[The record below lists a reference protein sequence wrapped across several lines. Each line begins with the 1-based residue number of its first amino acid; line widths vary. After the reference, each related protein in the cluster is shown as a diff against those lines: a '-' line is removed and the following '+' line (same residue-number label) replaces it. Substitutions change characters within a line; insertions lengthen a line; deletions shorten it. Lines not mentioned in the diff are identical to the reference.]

1 MCKKEKISMYS
12 QKVRLIS
19 LNLVLVMLLTI
30 VPVQAADIVIDDD
43 GPMYTVVLNGG
54 EGTYEGDNTLSIS
67 YGSST
72 LYLED
77 YIFTREGYT
86 LLGWSKNEDAS
97 TLDYTRF
104 GELYAKNAGK
114 DSQLYAVWGEGENCA
129 LYRDYIENAIPLGRY
144 YVLNSTT
151 LLPISADSFVGWYD
165 HDNGFYKVG
174 DTAAAGEVYAP
185 IYTDAKYSPILLDGR
200 GGKSN
205 FDTELFYAGRTD
217 NRYVNTTVDIHG
229 KNVPCYSKDGYL
241 LTGWEDSSGNLVA
254 AGDNVVGAYP
264 ADEDGVITL
273 YARWS
278 EADQLGNGVR
288 LVIDGDD
295 MTELLDRD
303 DSFYGN
309 GWRFYPKSN
318 ELRIY
323 GDSYYGDAI
332 ACDGDL
338 NARCS
343 GEVATGQIEANGRLY
358 VYADSND
365 AALHVRTSGV
375 SAIRAAEVRLS
386 ANWNKDG
393 MTACQITAEGEGVI
407 GIDAPIIR
415 INCTNVTITGDPAV
429 RSDAKIICGSGID
442 YKVSEDGRTLTTFA
456 SENKITLD
464 GNGGTFDGQKTVDTN
479 YDVNNKLDLSKYVF
493 TREGYALIGWATDA
507 NGSNF
512 VTEHDGKISGASYP
526 ELYAVWLA
534 VPKDTG
540 YAIFEFWGRNG
551 ERTIPDAFSS
561 YTSSMT
567 YCCMKITDDFI
578 MPETIS
584 DNDRYPVVWR
594 SVSDYSLYASGEH
607 TTLTSGTIF
616 KSAVSIYEKDTHI
629 IMLDGN
635 GGTYMTG
642 LDNVEYCA
650 SRSVETGSYPV
661 GATVNYARSFT
672 RPGYE
677 LVSYN
682 SKPDGS
688 GTEYAL
694 NKCVITDDMAPIQV
708 LYAQWKKNGE
718 SGQYITVDGKQ
729 YDAAQTWS
737 GNGWDYWYSD
747 GGILSLLDYHGGSI
761 ESDVALRVSCSKGQN
776 IVTGCI
782 SAPELN
788 VNLSGYQNNGSV
800 SLTVNA
806 KEGAALISQGDMQ
819 ITATGNAVLS
829 VVGAEGDPAVSAGGD
844 LALNLYDEGRISAQG
859 GNTAAISAA
868 SISNIGGLDYLI
880 TAGAGPEEA
889 VKVDMYTDQQYVSYE
904 VRTKTLTLHG
914 NGGTVDGKTSI
925 SADTKND
932 RIDLGQYANTFSN
945 DGKVLLGWSMVENG
959 TSVDYLNS
967 SSAEFRFDSG
977 VASANLY
984 AVWESDSRKGVVLND
999 YGQLDDTVSPF
1010 DVRSYVYHEHF
1021 VSAVDPGTQYTLP
1034 DSYKAGYRFLGWRS
1048 AQDGKLSPA
1057 GTEITVEQSVTYTAE
1072 YEVLSMTINGK
1083 TYRMDRVHGSR
1094 SLGWEYRPAYEYGY
1108 WSDQVYLNIYENYS
1122 GKPIRIPSNAYIQLG
1137 GNITGTNDQPAISVD
1152 GNAQIYSDATQ
1163 SKKESVMITGGVDA
1177 PAIQVSE
1184 NLTLGLDYL
1193 WDRNGMS
1200 LMIQSDSG
1208 QPALKA
1214 KAVSIGAGS
1223 LLFVGSSERDEVLT
1237 SAYNDQS
1244 FVRISDS
1251 LTLKAGQTVPSMQNA
1266 NGMKFVAWRQKGS
1279 TDWDNAVWYRP
1290 GDVIEGNEKTLVAV
1304 YTSTYNLALIFDGN
1318 GGTTASGSKYYVTAA
1333 SGGDLHLIDSP
1344 FTRDGYSLHS
1354 YNDCVDGS
1362 GTSYTAQ
1369 QLVEKQDW
1377 FDVMAGKVLTFF
1389 AQWTRNGNTPVT
1401 PSEPTTPTQPTQ
1413 TTTPDGSADITV
1425 SGSTV
1430 KVENVDVDKL
1440 VTDSGDK
1447 KTAEIDLSGTKS
1459 GITDVTLPTDA
1470 VKEVA
1475 ASEAESLTVKLP
1487 DVTVSFDDKALAAV
1501 AEQSSGAD
1509 LSLSVNVGAANNSNL
1524 TDAQKNAIT
1533 GARELSVIEVSLS
1546 SNGEKISNFN
1556 GGSVTIDVPF
1566 QWSMKGLLRAYYIDE
1581 NGNKS
1586 AIDVT
1591 YKNGVAT
1598 LVLNHF
1604 STYVVEAVDALSF
1617 TDVSAKAYYFDA
1629 VAWAVKN
1636 KITSGQSDTLFAP
1649 DASCTRAQMVT
1660 FLWRANGSP
1669 APKTTEMPFT
1679 DVSKDAYYYD
1689 AVLWASENGITTG
1702 TGETTFSPNQVISRA
1717 EAVTFLWRAA
1727 GKPIAGGSLFADV
1740 ESTKYYAEA
1749 VRWAVTSGITNGMSD
1764 STFAPNDI
1772 CTRAHIVTFLY
1783 RAYRSK

>member
-1 MCKKEKISMYS
+1 MCKKEEISMHS
-12 QKVRLIS
+12 QKMRLIS
-19 LNLVLVMLLTI
+19 LNLVLVMLLTML
-30 VPVQAADIVIDDD
+30 PVQAADIVVDDD
-43 GPMYTVVLNGG
+43 GPMYTVVLNGNG
-54 EGTYEGDNTLSIS
+54 GTYEGDDTLTIS

-86 LLGWSKNEDAS
+86 LLGWSEKEDAS
-97 TLDYTRF
+97 TIDYTRF
-104 GELYAKNAGK
+104 DKLYAFNAGK
-114 DSQLYAVWGEGENCA
+114 DRQTLYAVWGEGENCA
-129 LYRDYIENAIPLGRY
+129 LYTDAIPNADYIQLGQY
-144 YVLNSTT
+144 YVVNSET
-151 LLPISADSFVGWYD
+151 LPAVNESGFVAWYD
-165 HDNGFYKVG
+165 HINGVYYAG
-174 DTAAAGEVYAP
+174 DTVRAGEVYRP
-185 IYTDAKYSPILLDGR
+185 ICANMGNNIYPIILNGN
-200 GGKSN
+200 GGKN
-205 FDTELFYAGRTD
+205 KCGNELVFCGATDGWFSWHLDSCFKKDNYILNGWTNSPESDVFVDVNYHSVTFTDFTPVNGVVMLYAHWSPA
-217 NRYVNTTVDIHG
+217 YQL
-229 KNVPCYSKDGYL
+229 KDGA
-241 LTGWEDSSGNLVA
+241 E
-254 AGDNVVGAYP
+254 
-264 ADEDGVITL
+264 
-273 YARWS
+273 
-278 EADQLGNGVR
+278 
-288 LVIDGDD
+288 LVINGDT
-295 MTELLDRD
+295 MNELL
-303 DSFYGN
+303 SMSSSSTGT
-309 GWRFYPKSN
+309 GWRFTPGNSLNVYN
-318 ELRIY
+318 QY
-323 GDSYYGDAI
+323 GLSGHYSFGGI
-332 ACDGDL
+332 ACNDGIAIHFDGDVS
-338 NARCS
+338 S
-343 GEVATGQIEANGRLY
+343 GAIESGGMLGIFGDENTSLQISTHDTPAIQ
-358 VYADSND
+358 
-365 AALHVRTSGV
+365 TSHL
-375 SAIRAAEVRLS
+375 ELS
-386 ANWNKDG
+386 SEN
-393 MTACQITAEGEGVI
+393 MTYYLQTDEGVCVNASCI
-407 GIDAPIIR
+407 CLSSPNI
-415 INCTNVTITGDPAV
+415 TIVGNPAV
-429 RSDAKIICGSGID
+429 RPDAQIISHNSGIGYTISKD
-442 YKVSEDGRTLTTFA
+442 KTTLTTYA
-456 SENKITLD
+456 IDQKITLN
-464 GNGGTFDGQKTVDTN
+464 GNGGTLGDETTVSVD
-479 YDVNNKLDLSKYVF
+479 YSVNNKLDLSKYVF
-493 TREGYALIGWATDA
+493 TREGYALIGWAADA
-507 NGSNF
+507 NGHDFVSKSSN
-512 VTEHDGKISGASYP
+512 TSYSRTGYQT
-526 ELYAVWLA
+526 LYAVWLA
-534 VPKDTG
+534 VPEQYVIFSVSSGASLITYDHSYIDSWEHYYSLDANDVKTMPVPVLNGRKQRVVWQNTADRSIFYGAESYTPAPG
-540 YAIFEFWGRNG
+540 SIFEADVFGDLDNG
-551 ERTIPDAFSS
+551 CHTI
-561 YTSSMT
+561 
-567 YCCMKITDDFI
+567 
-578 MPETIS
+578 
-584 DNDRYPVVWR
+584 
-594 SVSDYSLYASGEH
+594 
-607 TTLTSGTIF
+607 
-616 KSAVSIYEKDTHI
+616 I
-629 IMLDGN
+629 IDGN
-635 GGTYMTG
+635 GGIYRDSYY
-642 LDNVEYCA
+642 DNGIQNWYNANRAVA
-650 SRSVETGSYPV
+650 ARTAGNGDVI
-661 GATVNYARSFT
+661 NYACNFT
-672 RPGYE
+672 RPGYK

-682 SKPDGS
+682 SEPDGS

-694 NKCVITDDMAPIQV
+694 NKCTVTADMAPIQI
-708 LYAQWKKNGE
+708 LYAQWKEIEE

-729 YDAAQTWS
+729 YDAAQDWS
-737 GNGWDYWYSD
+737 GNGWDYHYYSNG
-747 GGILSLLDYHGGSI
+747 GGITLSGYRGGSI
-761 ESDVALRVSCSKGQN
+761 ESDVSLQVNYFKGQN
-776 IVTGCI
+776 IITGHV

-788 VNLSGYQNNGSV
+788 IYFGGDQNSSSV
-800 SLTVNA
+800 SLTVNS
-806 KEGAALISQGDMQ
+806 KEGAALISQGNMQ
-819 ITATGNAVLS
+819 IQAASNAALSITGADGS
-829 VVGAEGDPAVSAGGD
+829 PAVSAGNE
-844 LALNLYDEGRISAQG
+844 LLVACQNNGRIEACGDNAPALRYATLTKDRYQ
-859 GNTAAISAA
+859 
-868 SISNIGGLDYLI
+868 DYLI
-880 TAGAGPEEA
+880 LAGTSKEDA
-889 VKVDMYTDQQYVSYE
+889 VQVLDYAAQQYVSYE

-914 NGGTVDGKTSI
+914 SGGTADGKDSI
-925 SADTKND
+925 SVDTKD
-932 RIDLGQYANTFSN
+932 SYLDLSQYANTFSN
-945 DGKVLLGWSMVENG
+945 GGKVLLGWSRVENG
-959 TSVDYLNS
+959 TSVDYPNS
-967 SSAEFRFDSG
+967 SDAGFSFDSG
-977 VASANLY
+977 ISHADIY
-984 AVWESDSRKGVVLND
+984 AVWDSNEQKGVVLND
-999 YGQLDDTVSPF
+999 YGQQFYDELNHYDGYNYFDQYTV
-1010 DVRSYVYHEHF
+1010 V
-1021 VSAVDPGTQYTLP
+1021 AAAGTQYTLP

-1048 AQDGKLSPA
+1048 AQDGQLYPA
-1057 GTEITVEQSVTYTAE
+1057 GTAITVEQSMTYTAE

-1083 TYRMDRVHGSR
+1083 TYGMDKAHGSR
-1094 SLGWEYRPAYEYGY
+1094 SLGWEYRPAYGYGY
-1108 WSDQVYLNIYENYS
+1108 WSGQVWLNIYENYS
-1122 GKPIRIPSNAYIQLG
+1122 GKPVSIPSNAYIQLG
-1137 GNITGTNDQPAISVD
+1137 GNITGTNNQPAISVD

-1193 WDRNGMS
+1193 WDRNGRS

-1208 QPALKA
+1208 QPAMKA
-1214 KAVSIGAGS
+1214 KTVSIGAGS

-1413 TTTPDGSADITV
+1413 TTTPDGSTDYTV

-1440 VTDSGDK
+1440 VTDNGDK
-1447 KTAEIDLSGTKS
+1447 KTAEIDLSGAKS

-1470 VKEVA
+1470 VKELA

-1604 STYVVEAVDALSF
+1604 SIYVVEAVDALSF
-1617 TDVSAKAYYFDA
+1617 TDVSAKVYYFDA

-1669 APKTTEMPFT
+1669 EPTVTELLFT
-1679 DVSKDAYYYD
+1679 DVAADAYYAK
-1689 AVLWASENGITTG
+1689 AVLWAVENGITTG
-1702 TGETTFSPNQVISRA
+1702 TSDTTFDPDGVVTRA
-1717 EAVTFLWRAA
+1717 EAVTFLWRGAGNPAA
-1727 GKPIAGGSLFADV
+1727 DGKLFADV

-1749 VRWAVTSGITNGMSD
+1749 VRWAVANGVTKGVSDTS
-1764 STFAPNDI
+1764 FAPGSA
-1772 CTRAHIVTFLY
+1772 CTRAQIVTFLY
-1783 RAYRSK
+1783 RTHRSK

>member
-1 MCKKEKISMYS
+1 MHS
-12 QKVRLIS
+12 QKMRLIS
-19 LNLVLVMLLTI
+19 LNLVLVMLLTML
-30 VPVQAADIVIDDD
+30 PVQAADIVIDDD

-86 LLGWSKNEDAS
+86 LLGWSEKEDAS

-104 GELYAKNAGK
+104 GELYAKSAGK

-129 LYRDYIENAIPLGRY
+129 LYRNKPVDIESYPVDRY
-144 YVLNSTT
+144 YV
-151 LLPISADSFVGWYD
+151 ADSETLPADNPYKLIGWAD
-165 HDNGFYKVG
+165 HDKGFHEVG
-174 DTAAAGEVYAP
+174 EAAAAGEIYEPVYRYNAV
-185 IYTDAKYSPILLDGR
+185 LLDGCD
-200 GGKSN
+200 GKSN
-205 FDTELFYAGRTD
+205 FNAELFYAGSPNDKYLRTTMLV
-217 NRYVNTTVDIHG
+217 RG
-229 KNVPCYSKDGYL
+229 KNVSCFSKDGYL

-309 GWRFYPKSN
+309 GWRFYPESN

-332 ACDGDL
+332 AYDGDL
-338 NARCS
+338 NVRCS
-343 GEVATGQIEANGRLY
+343 GEVATGQIEANGRLD

-415 INCTNVTITGDPAV
+415 INCANVTITGDPAV
-429 RSDAKIICGSGID
+429 PTDATIVCGSGID
-442 YKVSEDGRTLTTFA
+442 YKVSGDGRTLTTFA
-456 SENKITLD
+456 IEKKITLD
-464 GNGGTFDGQKTVDTN
+464 GNGGTFDGQETVDVD
-479 YDVNNKLDLSKYVF
+479 YDVSNKLDLSQYVF
-493 TREGYALIGWATDA
+493 TRDGYALIGWATDKD
-507 NGSNF
+507 GSKF
-512 VTEHDGKISGASYP
+512 VTEYDGEISGESYP
-526 ELYAVWLA
+526 ALYAVWIK
-534 VPKDTG
+534 VPEN
-540 YAIFEFWGRNG
+540 YAIFRISGYSARL
-551 ERTIPDAFSS
+551 TDAFDRVEAWKNNIFYSYDLSS
-561 YTSSMT
+561 G
-567 YCCMKITDDFI
+567 FV
-578 MPETIS
+578 MPETTEGATVWEDI
-584 DNDRYPVVWR
+584 NTHNLYYGGEEVVPENGSRFER
-594 SVSDYSLYASGEH
+594 SHGIEPEKGEH
-607 TTLTSGTIF
+607 TIL
-616 KSAVSIYEKDTHI
+616 
-629 IMLDGN
+629 LDGN
-635 GGTYMTG
+635 GGTYAYRTG
-642 LDNVEYCA
+642 GVTYEVNRKIADYNAAEG
-650 SRSVETGSYPV
+650 E
-661 GATVNYARSFT
+661 TVNYACRFT

-677 LVSYN
+677 LASYN
-682 SKPDGS
+682 SEPDGS
-688 GTEYAL
+688 GKEYAL
-694 NKCVITDDMAPIQV
+694 NKCVVTADMDSIQV

-718 SGQYITVDGKQ
+718 SGQYITIDGKQ

-737 GNGWDYWYSD
+737 GNGWYYWYNDVGS
-747 GGILSLLDYHGGSI
+747 ISLLDYRGGSI
-761 ESDVALRVSCSKGQN
+761 ESDIALQVHCTKGQN

-788 VNLSGYQNNGSV
+788 VHLSGNQNSGSV

-806 KEGAALISQGDMQ
+806 KEGAALISQGNMQ
-819 ITATGNAVLS
+819 IQPTYNAALS
-829 VVGAEGDPAVSAGGD
+829 VTGADGSPAVSAGGD
-844 LALNLYDEGRISAQG
+844 LMLNLYDEGRISARG

-868 SISNIGGLDYLI
+868 SIVNINGLDYLI
-880 TAGAGPEEA
+880 TAGTTSDDA
-889 VKVDMYTDQQYVSYE
+889 VEVDAYSNQQYVSYE

-914 NGGTVDGKTSI
+914 NGGKANGKDDI

-932 RIDLGQYANTFSN
+932 RIDLGQYVNSFSN
-945 DGKVLLGWSMVENG
+945 DGKVLLGWSRVENG
-959 TSVDYLNS
+959 TSVDYPNS

-977 VASANLY
+977 VATADLY

-999 YGQLDDTVSPF
+999 YGQRDDTVSPF
-1010 DVRSYVYHEHF
+1010 DIRSYVYHERF
-1021 VSAVDPGTQYTLP
+1021 VGAVDADTQYTLP

-1048 AQDGKLSPA
+1048 AQDDQLYPT

-1083 TYRMDRVHGSR
+1083 TYRMDRAHGSR
-1094 SLGWEYRPAYEYGY
+1094 SLGWKYEPNRFSNWVRLFLYE
-1108 WSDQVYLNIYENYS
+1108 ENYS
-1122 GKPIRIPSNAYIQLG
+1122 GGPISIPCNVELMAAG
-1137 GNITGTNDQPAISVD
+1137 KITGTAGQPAVSVD
-1152 GNAQIYSDATQ
+1152 G
-1163 SKKESVMITGGVDA
+1163 SVLIEGYRYREDDLSLTITGGAGA
-1177 PAIQVSE
+1177 PAVRASGRIYAFPSAVPI
-1184 NLTLGLDYL
+1184 TFRGGD
-1193 WDRNGMS
+1193 
-1200 LMIQSDSG
+1200 G
-1208 QPALKA
+1208 QPALVGKSVQTRCA
-1214 KAVSIGAGS
+1214 MLA
-1223 LLFVGSSERDEVLT
+1223 GSSESDAVLVG
-1237 SAYNDQS
+1237 SYNGES
-1244 FVRISDS
+1244 FVRVSDEL
-1251 LTLKAGQTVPSMQNA
+1251 LTVTVQPGQTVPA
-1266 NGMKFVAWRQKGS
+1266 LPEADGVVFVAWRADGRGS
-1279 TDWDNAVWYRP
+1279 VWYRP
-1290 GDVIEGNEKTLVAV
+1290 GDVIEGAEVTLRAHYTWDDSGAV
-1304 YTSTYNLALIFDGN
+1304 ILDGN
-1318 GGTTASGSKYYVTAA
+1318 GGTTSSGSKYYVAQVSGADLRLTESTARN
-1333 SGGDLHLIDSP
+1333 G
-1344 FTRDGYSLHS
+1344 FTREGYTLNG
-1354 YNDCVDGS
+1354 YNDRADGS
-1362 GTSYTAQ
+1362 GRSYTFR
-1369 QLVEKQDW
+1369 QLADGSAWDSLV
-1377 FDVMAGKVLTFF
+1377 GKVLTFF
-1389 AQWTRNGNTPVT
+1389 AQWTRNGDPVT
-1401 PSEPTTPTQPTQ
+1401 PEKPSKPTTPTQPTTPPQ

-1440 VTDSGDK
+1440 VTDNGDK

-1509 LSLSVNVGAANNSNL
+1509 LSLSVNVGSANNSNL

-1566 QWSMKGLLRAYYIDE
+1566 EWSMKGLLRAYYIDD

-1617 TDVSAKAYYFDA
+1617 TDVSVKEYYFDA
-1629 VAWAVKN
+1629 IAWAVKN
-1636 KITSGQSDTLFAP
+1636 AITEGVNDTIFAP
-1649 DASCTRAQMVT
+1649 GASCTRAQMVT

-1669 APKTTEMPFT
+1669 EPTVTELPFT
-1679 DVSKDAYYYD
+1679 DVAVDAYYAK
-1689 AVLWASENGITTG
+1689 AVLWAVENGITTG
-1702 TGETTFSPNQVISRA
+1702 TSDTTFDPDGVVTRA

-1727 GKPIAGGSLFADV
+1727 GNPAADGKLFADV

-1749 VRWAVTSGITNGMSD
+1749 VRWAVANGVTKGVSNTS
-1764 STFAPNDI
+1764 FAPGSA
-1772 CTRAHIVTFLY
+1772 CTRAQIVTFLY
-1783 RAYRSK
+1783 RDCMNE

>member
-1 MCKKEKISMYS
+1 MHS
-12 QKVRLIS
+12 QKMRLIS
-19 LNLVLVMLLTI
+19 LNLVLVMLLTML
-30 VPVQAADIVIDDD
+30 PVQAADIVVDDD
-43 GPMYTVVLNGG
+43 DPMYTVVLNGNG
-54 EGTYEGDNTLSIS
+54 GTYEGDDTLTIS

-86 LLGWSKNEDAS
+86 LLGWSEKEDAS
-97 TLDYTRF
+97 TIDYTRF

-114 DSQLYAVWGEGENCA
+114 DSQLYAVWGKGENCA
-129 LYRDYIENAIPLGRY
+129 LYRGGAPGTEYSQMGNYYI
-144 YVLNSTT
+144 VNSDT
-151 LLPISADSFVGWYD
+151 LPNDTSKQLAFWAD
-165 HDNGFYKVG
+165 HCNGFHEIG
-174 DTAAAGEVYAP
+174 DEVVAGEVYGG
-185 IYTDAKYSPILLDGR
+185 IYENPNSYPVLLDGN
-200 GGKSN
+200 GGERN
-205 FDTELFYAGRTD
+205 FNAELFYAGRTPD
-217 NRYVNTTVDIHG
+217 EYLVPTVRIHG

-241 LTGWEDSSGNLVA
+241 LTGWEDRDGKIVVVGN
-254 AGDNVVGAYP
+254 NVVGKYP
-264 ADEDGVITL
+264 AAKNGVITL

-278 EADQLGNGVR
+278 KADQLGNGVR

-318 ELRIY
+318 ELQIY

-332 ACDGDL
+332 AYDGDL

-343 GEVATGQIEANGRLY
+343 GEVATGQIEVNGRLY

-365 AALHVRTSGV
+365 AALYVRTSGV

-415 INCTNVTITGDPAV
+415 INCANVTITGDPAV
-429 RSDAKIICGSGID
+429 PTDATIVCGSGIH
-442 YKVSEDGRTLTTFA
+442 YEVSEDRRTLTTFA
-456 SENKITLD
+456 IENKITLD
-464 GNGGTFDGQKTVDTN
+464 GNDGTFDGQETVDVD
-479 YDVNNKLDLSKYVF
+479 YDVSNKLDLSKYVF
-493 TREGYALIGWATDA
+493 TREGYALIGWAADKD
-507 NGSNF
+507 GSKF
-512 VTEHDGKISGASYP
+512 VTEYDSEISSTSYNT
-526 ELYAVWLA
+526 LYAVWIK
-534 VPKDTG
+534 VPES
-540 YAIFEFWGRNG
+540 YAIFRIRGYSASLTDAFDRVEAGRNY
-551 ERTIPDAFSS
+551 IFYSYDLSS
-561 YTSSMT
+561 G
-567 YCCMKITDDFI
+567 FV
-578 MPETIS
+578 MPETTEGAIVWE
-584 DNDRYPVVWR
+584 DINTHNLYYGGEKVVPENGSRFER
-594 SVSDYSLYASGEH
+594 SHGKEPEKGEH
-607 TTLTSGTIF
+607 AIL
-616 KSAVSIYEKDTHI
+616 
-629 IMLDGN
+629 LDGN
-635 GGTYMTG
+635 GGTYAYRTG
-642 LDNVEYCA
+642 GVTYEVNRQIA
-650 SRSVETGSYPV
+650 SYNAAEGT
-661 GATVNYARSFT
+661 TVNYACRFT
-672 RPGYE
+672 RPGYT
-677 LVSYN
+677 LASYN
-682 SKPDGS
+682 SEPDGS
-688 GTEYAL
+688 GKEYAL
-694 NKCVITDDMAPIQV
+694 NKCVVTANMAPIQI

-729 YDAAQTWS
+729 YDAAQDWDGMGWEYRHY
-737 GNGWDYWYSD
+737 GNEYNEIVLNG
-747 GGILSLLDYHGGSI
+747 YHGGSI
-761 ESDVALRVSCSKGQN
+761 ESDVALRVSFSKGQN

-782 SAPELN
+782 NAPELK
-788 VNLSGYQNNGSV
+788 VNLYRYQNNGSV

-806 KEGAALISQGDMQ
+806 KEGAALISQGDMV
-819 ITATGNAVLS
+819 INVSGNSVLS
-829 VVGAEGDPAVSAGGD
+829 VVGAEGKPAVSAGGE
-844 LALNLYDEGRISAQG
+844 LALNLYDEGRISARG
-859 GNTAAISAA
+859 SNTAAISAV
-868 SISNIGGLDYLI
+868 SIIMSSRRGYLI
-880 TAGAGPEEA
+880 TAGSDPDNA
-889 VKVDMYTDQQYVSYE
+889 VEVDSYSGQQYVSYE
-904 VRTKTLTLHG
+904 VRTRTLTLHG
-914 NGGTVDGKTSI
+914 NGGTADGQ
-925 SADTKND
+925 DTYVVQTKD
-932 RIDLGQYANTFSN
+932 FRLALSDYATVFTN
-945 DGKVLLGWSMVENG
+945 DGELLLGWSKSADATEI
-959 TSVDYLNS
+959 DYAAQSGKNFVFDDDS
-967 SSAEFRFDSG
+967 FAED
-977 VASANLY
+977 LY

-999 YGQLDDTVSPF
+999 YGRRDDTVGPF
-1010 DVRSYVYHEHF
+1010 NFRSYVYHERF
-1021 VSAVDPGTQYTLP
+1021 VGAVDAGTQYTLP

-1048 AQDGKLSPA
+1048 AQDGQLYHA
-1057 GTEITVEQSVTYTAE
+1057 GTAITVEQSVTYTAE

-1083 TYRMDRVHGSR
+1083 TYRMDRAHGSR
-1094 SLGWEYRPAYEYGY
+1094 SLGWEYRPAFEYGR
-1108 WSDQVYLNIYENYS
+1108 WSEQVRLDVYENYS
-1122 GKPIRIPSNAYIQLG
+1122 GKPVSIPSTAYITLY
-1137 GNITGTNDQPAISVD
+1137 GNVTGESGQPAISVD
-1152 GNAQIYSDATQ
+1152 GNAQIYSGASGNGQ
-1163 SKKESVMITGGVDA
+1163 KSVVITGGAGA
-1177 PAIQVSE
+1177 PAIQTSGYLSV
-1184 NLTLGLDYL
+1184 NLDSL
-1193 WDRNGMS
+1193 WDRRGDPLIVRSEM
-1200 LMIQSDSG
+1200 G
-1208 QPALKA
+1208 QPALKGKKVNVHTVMLA
-1214 KAVSIGAGS
+1214 
-1223 LLFVGSSERDEVLT
+1223 GSSESDAVLT
-1237 SAYNDQS
+1237 GRYRGES
-1244 FVRISDS
+1244 FVRISDEL
-1251 LTLKAGQTVPSMQNA
+1251 LTVTLQPGQTVPSLPEA
-1266 NGMKFVAWRQKGS
+1266 DGVVFVAWRADGRGS
-1279 TDWDNAVWYRP
+1279 VWYRP
-1290 GDVIEGNEKTLVAV
+1290 GDVIEGAEVTLRAHYTWDDSGAV
-1304 YTSTYNLALIFDGN
+1304 ILDGN
-1318 GGTTASGSKYYVTAA
+1318 GGTTSSGSKYYVAEVSGADLRLTESTARN
-1333 SGGDLHLIDSP
+1333 G
-1344 FTRDGYSLHS
+1344 FTRDGYTLSG
-1354 YNDCVDGS
+1354 YNDRADGS
-1362 GTSYTAQ
+1362 GRSYTFR
-1369 QLVEKQDW
+1369 QLADGSAWDCLV
-1377 FDVMAGKVLTFF
+1377 GKVLTFF
-1389 AQWTRNGNTPVT
+1389 AQWTRNGDPVT
-1401 PSEPTTPTQPTQ
+1401 PEKPSKPTTPTQPTTPPQ

-1440 VTDSGDK
+1440 VTDNGDK

-1501 AEQSSGAD
+1501 AEQSSGTD
-1509 LSLSVNVGAANNSNL
+1509 LSLSVNVGSANNSNL

-1604 STYVVEAVDALSF
+1604 STYVLEAVDALSF

-1727 GKPIAGGSLFADV
+1727 GKPIAEGGLFADV

-1783 RAYRSK
+1783 RTHRSK

>member
-1 MCKKEKISMYS
+1 MHS
-12 QKVRLIS
+12 QKMRLLS
-19 LNLVLVMLLTI
+19 LNLVLVMLLTML
-30 VPVQAADIVIDDD
+30 PVQAADIVIDDD

-86 LLGWSKNEDAS
+86 LLGWSEKEDAS

-104 GELYAKNAGK
+104 GELYAKSAGK
-114 DSQLYAVWGEGENCA
+114 DSQLYAVWGEGKNCA
-129 LYRDYIENAIPLGRY
+129 LYRNKPVGIESYPVDRY
-144 YVLNSTT
+144 YV
-151 LLPISADSFVGWYD
+151 ADSETLPADDSYKLIGWAD
-165 HDNGFYKVG
+165 HDKGFHEVG
-174 DTAAAGEVYAP
+174 KAAAAGEIYEPVYRYNAV
-185 IYTDAKYSPILLDGR
+185 LLDGCD
-200 GGKSN
+200 GKSN
-205 FDTELFYAGRTD
+205 FNAELFYAGSPNDKYLRTTMLV
-217 NRYVNTTVDIHG
+217 RG
-229 KNVPCYSKDGYL
+229 KNVPCFSKDGYL

-254 AGDNVVGAYP
+254 AGNNVVGKYP
-264 ADEDGVITL
+264 AAENGVITL

-295 MTELLDRD
+295 MTELLDRN

-332 ACDGDL
+332 AYDGNL
-338 NARCS
+338 NAWCS
-343 GEVATGQIEANGRLY
+343 GEVATGQIEVNGRLC

-375 SAIRAAEVRLS
+375 SAIRAEEVQFS
-386 ANWNKDG
+386 DKGG
-393 MTACQITAEGEGVI
+393 MTACQIAAEGEGVI
-407 GIDAPIIR
+407 GVDAPIIR
-415 INCTNVTITGDPAV
+415 INCADVTITGDPAV
-429 RSDAKIICGSGID
+429 PTDATVICGSGID
-442 YKVSEDGRTLTTFA
+442 YKVSGDGRTLTTFA
-456 SENKITLD
+456 IENKITLD
-464 GNGGTFDGQKTVDTN
+464 GNGGTFAGRETVVTN
-479 YDVNNKLDLSKYVF
+479 YDVNNKLDLSQYAF
-493 TREGYALIGWATDA
+493 TREGFALIGWSADA

-672 RPGYE
+672 RPGYT

-682 SKPDGS
+682 SEPDGS

-694 NKCVITDDMAPIQV
+694 NKCTVTADMDSIQI
-708 LYAQWKKNGE
+708 LYAQWKKIEE
-718 SGQYITVDGKQ
+718 SGQYITIDGKQ
-729 YDAAQTWS
+729 YDATQDWS
-737 GNGWDYWYSD
+737 GNGWEYYYSN
-747 GGILSLLDYHGGSI
+747 GGRITFSGYHGGSI
-761 ESDVALRVSCSKGQN
+761 ESDVALQVSCSVGQN

-788 VNLSGYQNNGSV
+788 VDIYTYGDSGGE
-800 SLTVNA
+800 SLTLHA
-806 KEGAALISQGDMQ
+806 QKGAALISQGNMEIGAQ
-819 ITATGNAVLS
+819 NHAGISAI
-829 VVGAEGDPAVSAGGD
+829 GAEGHPAVSAGGE
-844 LALNLYDEGRISAQG
+844 LSLCFWDEGRFSAQG
-859 GNTAAISAA
+859 GNTAAISAE
-868 SISNIGGLDYLI
+868 SINNNRGNDCVI
-880 TAGAGPEEA
+880 TAGTSSEDAAE
-889 VKVDMYTDQQYVSYE
+889 VDRYTGQQYVSYK

-914 NGGTVDGKTSI
+914 SGGTADGKGSI
-925 SADTKND
+925 SVDTKD
-932 RIDLGQYANTFSN
+932 SYLDLSQYANTFSN
-945 DGKVLLGWSMVENG
+945 GGKVLLGWSRVENG
-959 TSVDYLNS
+959 TSVDYPNS
-967 SSAEFRFDSG
+967 SDAGFSFDSG
-977 VASANLY
+977 ISHADIY
-984 AVWESDSRKGVVLND
+984 AVWDSNEQKGVVLND
-999 YGQLDDTVSPF
+999 YGQQFYDELNHYDGYNYFDQYTV
-1010 DVRSYVYHEHF
+1010 V
-1021 VSAVDPGTQYTLP
+1021 AAAGTQYTLP
-1034 DSYKAGYRFLGWRS
+1034 DSYKAGYRFLGWCS
-1048 AQDGKLSPA
+1048 AQDGELYSA

-1083 TYRMDRVHGSR
+1083 TYRMDRAHGSR
-1094 SLGWEYRPAYEYGY
+1094 SLGWEYRPAFEYGY
-1108 WSDQVYLNIYENYS
+1108 WSEQVRLDIYENYS
-1122 GKPIRIPSNAYIQLG
+1122 GKPISIPSTAYITLY
-1137 GNITGTNDQPAISVD
+1137 GNVTGESGQPAISVD
-1152 GNAQIYSDATQ
+1152 GNAQIYSGASGNGQ
-1163 SKKESVMITGGVDA
+1163 KSVVITGGAGA
-1177 PAIQVSE
+1177 PAIQTSG
-1184 NLTLGLDYL
+1184 NLNVDLDSL
-1193 WDRNGMS
+1193 WDRRGVPLIVRSEM
-1200 LMIQSDSG
+1200 G
-1208 QPALKA
+1208 QPALKGKKVNVDTVMLA
-1214 KAVSIGAGS
+1214 
-1223 LLFVGSSERDEVLT
+1223 GSSESDAVLT
-1237 SAYNDQS
+1237 GRYHGES
-1244 FVRISDS
+1244 FVRVSDEL
-1251 LTLKAGQTVPSMQNA
+1251 LTVTVQPGQTVPA
-1266 NGMKFVAWRQKGS
+1266 LPEADGVVFVAWRADGRGS
-1279 TDWDNAVWYRP
+1279 VWYRP
-1290 GDVIEGNEKTLVAV
+1290 GDVIEGAEVTLHANYMWDDSGAV
-1304 YTSTYNLALIFDGN
+1304 ILDGN
-1318 GGTTASGSKYYVTAA
+1318 GGTTSSGSKYYVAQVSGADLRLTESTARN
-1333 SGGDLHLIDSP
+1333 G
-1344 FTRDGYSLHS
+1344 FTRDGYTLSG
-1354 YNDCVDGS
+1354 YNDRADGS
-1362 GTSYTAQ
+1362 GRNYTFR
-1369 QLVEKQDW
+1369 QLADGSAWDSLV
-1377 FDVMAGKVLTFF
+1377 GKVLTFF
-1389 AQWTRNGNTPVT
+1389 AQWTRNGDPVT
-1401 PSEPTTPTQPTQ
+1401 PEKPSKPTTPTQPTTPPQ

-1440 VTDSGDK
+1440 VTDNGDK

-1509 LSLSVNVGAANNSNL
+1509 LSLSVNVGSANNSNL

-1566 QWSMKGLLRAYYIDE
+1566 EWSMKGLLRAYYIDE

-1669 APKTTEMPFT
+1669 EPTVTELPFI
-1679 DVSKDAYYYD
+1679 DVAADAYYAK
-1689 AVLWASENGITTG
+1689 AVLWAVENGITTG
-1702 TGETTFSPNQVISRA
+1702 TSDTTFDPDGVVTRA
-1717 EAVTFLWRAA
+1717 EAVAFLWRAA
-1727 GKPIAGGSLFADV
+1727 GKPIAEGSLFADV

-1764 STFAPNDI
+1764 SVFAPSST
-1772 CTRAHIVTFLY
+1772 CTRAQIVTFLY
-1783 RAYRSK
+1783 RTHRSK

>member
-1 MCKKEKISMYS
+1 MHS
-12 QKVRLIS
+12 QKMRLLS
-19 LNLVLVMLLTI
+19 LNLVLVMLLTML
-30 VPVQAADIVIDDD
+30 PVQAADIVIDDD

-77 YIFTREGYT
+77 YIFTREDYT
-86 LLGWSKNEDAS
+86 LLGWSEKEDAS

-129 LYRDYIENAIPLGRY
+129 LYRNKPVDIESDPVDRY
-144 YVLNSTT
+144 YV
-151 LLPISADSFVGWYD
+151 ADSETLPADNPYKLIGWAD
-165 HDNGFYKVG
+165 HDKGFHEVG
-174 DTAAAGEVYAP
+174 EAAAAGEIYEPVYRYNAV
-185 IYTDAKYSPILLDGR
+185 LLDGCD
-200 GGKSN
+200 GKSN
-205 FDTELFYAGRTD
+205 FNAELFYAGSPNDKYLRTTMLV
-217 NRYVNTTVDIHG
+217 RG
-229 KNVPCYSKDGYL
+229 KNVPCFSKDGYL

-254 AGDNVVGAYP
+254 AGDNVVGTYP

-278 EADQLGNGVR
+278 KADQLGNGVR

-309 GWRFYPKSN
+309 GWRFYPKGN

-332 ACDGDL
+332 AYDGNL

-358 VYADSND
+358 VYAGSND

-375 SAIRAAEVRLS
+375 SAIRAEEVQFS
-386 ANWNKDG
+386 DKSG

-415 INCTNVTITGDPAV
+415 INCANVTITGNPAV
-429 RSDAKIICGSGID
+429 PTDATIVCGSGID
-442 YKVSEDGRTLTTFA
+442 YKVSEDRRTLTTFA
-456 SENKITLD
+456 IENKITLD
-464 GNGGTFDGQKTVDTN
+464 GNGGTFDGQKTVDVD
-479 YDVNNKLDLSKYVF
+479 YDVSNKLDLSQYAF
-493 TREGYALIGWATDA
+493 TRKGYALIGWATDA

-512 VTEHDGKISGASYP
+512 VTEYDGVISSTSYDT
-526 ELYAVWLA
+526 LYAVWIK
-534 VPKDTG
+534 VPES
-540 YAIFEFWGRNG
+540 YAIFHTLGYSGRLTETVDRVEARENN
-551 ERTIPDAFSS
+551 IFYSYDLSS
-561 YTSSMT
+561 G
-567 YCCMKITDDFI
+567 FV
-578 MPETIS
+578 MPETTEGAAIWE
-584 DNDRYPVVWR
+584 DINTHNLY
-594 SVSDYSLYASGEH
+594 YSGEKFTPASGAWFDCNKRVVNSEENMH
-607 TTLTSGTIF
+607 TIL
-616 KSAVSIYEKDTHI
+616 
-629 IMLDGN
+629 LDGN
-635 GGTYMTG
+635 GGTYAYRTG
-642 LDNVEYCA
+642 GVTYEVNRKIADYNAAEG
-650 SRSVETGSYPV
+650 E
-661 GATVNYARSFT
+661 TVNYACRFT

-688 GTEYAL
+688 GKEYAL
-694 NKCVITDDMAPIQV
+694 NKCTVTADMDLIQV

-718 SGQYITVDGKQ
+718 SGQYITVDGKR
-729 YDAAQTWS
+729 YDAAQDWDGMGWEYRHY
-737 GNGWDYWYSD
+737 GNEYNEIVLNG
-747 GGILSLLDYHGGSI
+747 YHGGSI
-761 ESDVALRVSCSKGQN
+761 ESDVALRVSCSKGQSS
-776 IVTGCI
+776 VTGCI
-782 SAPELN
+782 NAPELN
-788 VNLSGYQNNGSV
+788 VNLYRYQNNGSV

-819 ITATGNAVLS
+819 INVQNLAELS
-829 VVGAEGDPAVSAGGD
+829 VVGAEGYPAVSAGGE
-844 LALNLYDEGRISAQG
+844 LALNLYDEGRISARG
-859 GNTAAISAA
+859 SNTAAISAV
-868 SISNIGGLDYLI
+868 SIIMSSRRGYLI
-880 TAGAGPEEA
+880 TAGSDPDNA
-889 VKVDMYTDQQYVSYE
+889 VEVDSYSGQQYVSYE

-914 NGGTVDGKTSI
+914 NGGTADGQ
-925 SADTKND
+925 DTYVVQTKD
-932 RIDLGQYANTFSN
+932 FRLALSDYATVFTN
-945 DGKVLLGWSMVENG
+945 DGKLLLGWSKSADATEI
-959 TSVDYLNS
+959 DYAAQSGKNFVFDDDS
-967 SSAEFRFDSG
+967 FAED
-977 VASANLY
+977 LY

-999 YGQLDDTVSPF
+999 YGQRDDTVSPF
-1010 DVRSYVYHEHF
+1010 DIRSYIYHERF
-1021 VSAVDPGTQYTLP
+1021 VGAVDAGTQYTLP

-1048 AQDGKLSPA
+1048 AQDGQLYPT

-1083 TYRMDRVHGSR
+1083 TYRMDRAHGSR
-1094 SLGWEYRPAYEYGY
+1094 SLGWEYRPAFEYGR
-1108 WSDQVYLNIYENYS
+1108 WSEQVRLSIYENYS
-1122 GKPIRIPSNAYIQLG
+1122 GGPISIPCNVELMAAG
-1137 GNITGTNDQPAISVD
+1137 KITGTAGQPAVSVD
-1152 GNAQIYSDATQ
+1152 GNVLIEGYRYREDDLSLT
-1163 SKKESVMITGGVDA
+1163 ITGGAGA
-1177 PAIQVSE
+1177 PAVRASGRIYAFPSAVPI
-1184 NLTLGLDYL
+1184 TFWGGD
-1193 WDRNGMS
+1193 
-1200 LMIQSDSG
+1200 G
-1208 QPALKA
+1208 QPALVGRSVQTGCVMLA
-1214 KAVSIGAGS
+1214 
-1223 LLFVGSSERDEVLT
+1223 GSSESDAVLVG
-1237 SAYNDQS
+1237 SYNGES
-1244 FVRISDS
+1244 FVRVSDEL
-1251 LTLKAGQTVPSMQNA
+1251 LTVTVQPGQTVPA
-1266 NGMKFVAWRQKGS
+1266 LPEADGVVFVAWRADGRGS
-1279 TDWDNAVWYRP
+1279 VWYRP
-1290 GDVIEGNEKTLVAV
+1290 GDVIKGEEVTLHANYMWDDSGAV
-1304 YTSTYNLALIFDGN
+1304 ILDGN
-1318 GGTTASGSKYYVTAA
+1318 GGTTSSGSKYYVAQVSGADLRLTESTARN
-1333 SGGDLHLIDSP
+1333 G
-1344 FTRDGYSLHS
+1344 FTRDGYTLNG
-1354 YNDCVDGS
+1354 YNDCADGS
-1362 GTSYTAQ
+1362 GRNYTFR
-1369 QLVEKQDW
+1369 QLADGSAWDSLV
-1377 FDVMAGKVLTFF
+1377 GKVLTFF
-1389 AQWTRNGNTPVT
+1389 AQWTRNGDPVT
-1401 PSEPTTPTQPTQ
+1401 PEKPSKPTTPTQPTTPPQ

-1440 VTDSGDK
+1440 VTDNGDK

-1566 QWSMKGLLRAYYIDE
+1566 EWSMKGLLRAYYIDD

-1617 TDVSAKAYYFDA
+1617 TDVSVKEYYFDA
-1629 VAWAVKN
+1629 IAWAVKN
-1636 KITSGQSDTLFAP
+1636 AITEGVNDTIFAP
-1649 DASCTRAQMVT
+1649 GASCTRAQMVT

-1669 APKTTEMPFT
+1669 EPTVTELPFT
-1679 DVSKDAYYYD
+1679 DVAVDAYYAK
-1689 AVLWASENGITTG
+1689 AVLWAVENGITTG
-1702 TGETTFSPNQVISRA
+1702 TSDTTFDPDGVVTRA

-1727 GKPIAGGSLFADV
+1727 GNPATDGKLFADV

-1749 VRWAVTSGITNGMSD
+1749 VRWAVANGVTKGVSDTS
-1764 STFAPNDI
+1764 FAPGSA
-1772 CTRAHIVTFLY
+1772 CTRAQIVTFLY
-1783 RAYRSK
+1783 RDCMNE

>member
-1 MCKKEKISMYS
+1 MHS
-12 QKVRLIS
+12 QKMRLLS
-19 LNLVLVMLLTI
+19 LNLVLVMLLTMI
-30 VPVQAADIVIDDD
+30 PVQAADIVIDDD

-86 LLGWSKNEDAS
+86 LLGWSEKEDAS

-129 LYRDYIENAIPLGRY
+129 LYRNKPVDIESDPVDRY
-144 YVLNSTT
+144 YV
-151 LLPISADSFVGWYD
+151 ADSETLPADDPYKLIGWAD
-165 HDNGFYKVG
+165 HDKGFHEVG
-174 DTAAAGEVYAP
+174 EAAAAGEIYEPVYGYNAV
-185 IYTDAKYSPILLDGR
+185 LLDGN
-200 GGKSN
+200 GGERN
-205 FDTELFYAGRTD
+205 FNADLFYAGSPNDKYLRTTMLV
-217 NRYVNTTVDIHG
+217 RG

-241 LTGWEDSSGNLVA
+241 LTGWVDSDGELVVVGN
-254 AGDNVVGAYP
+254 NVVGKYP
-264 ADEDGVITL
+264 AAENGVITL

-332 ACDGDL
+332 AYDGNL

-343 GEVATGQIEANGRLY
+343 GEVATGQIEVNGRLY
-358 VYADSND
+358 VYAGSND

-375 SAIRAAEVRLS
+375 SAIRASEVSLS
-386 ANWNKDG
+386 DKSG
-393 MTACQITAEGEGVI
+393 MTACQIAAEGEGVI
-407 GIDAPIIR
+407 GVDAPIIR
-415 INCTNVTITGDPAV
+415 INCANVTITGDPAV
-429 RSDAKIICGSGID
+429 PTDATVICGSGID
-442 YKVSEDGRTLTTFA
+442 YKVSGDGRTLTTFA
-456 SENKITLD
+456 IENKITLD
-464 GNGGTFDGQKTVDTN
+464 GNGGMFDGQETVDVD
-479 YDVNNKLDLSKYVF
+479 YDVSNKLDLSQYAF
-493 TREGYALIGWATDA
+493 TRKGYALIGWATDKD
-507 NGSNF
+507 GSKF
-512 VTEHDGKISGASYP
+512 VAEYDGVISSTSYDT
-526 ELYAVWLA
+526 LYAVWIK
-534 VPKDTG
+534 VPES
-540 YAIFEFWGRNG
+540 YAIFHILGYSGRLTETVDRVEAWKNN
-551 ERTIPDAFSS
+551 IFYSYDLSS
-561 YTSSMT
+561 G
-567 YCCMKITDDFI
+567 FV
-578 MPETIS
+578 MPETTEGATVWEDI
-584 DNDRYPVVWR
+584 NTHNLYYGGEEVVPENGSRFER
-594 SVSDYSLYASGEH
+594 SHGIEPEKGEH
-607 TTLTSGTIF
+607 TIL
-616 KSAVSIYEKDTHI
+616 
-629 IMLDGN
+629 LDGN
-635 GGTYMTG
+635 GGTYAYRTG
-642 LDNVEYCA
+642 GVTYEVNRQIADYNAAEG
-650 SRSVETGSYPV
+650 E
-661 GATVNYARSFT
+661 TVNYACRFT
-672 RPGYE
+672 RPGYT
-677 LVSYN
+677 LASYN
-682 SKPDGS
+682 SEPDGS
-688 GTEYAL
+688 GKEYAL
-694 NKCVITDDMAPIQV
+694 NKCVVTSDMDSIQV

-737 GNGWDYWYSD
+737 GNGWYYWYNDAGS
-747 GGILSLLDYHGGSI
+747 ISLLDYRGGSI
-761 ESDVALRVSCSKGQN
+761 ESDIALQVHCTKGQN

-788 VNLSGYQNNGSV
+788 VHLSGNQNSGSV

-829 VVGAEGDPAVSAGGD
+829 VVGAEGKPAVSAGGD
-844 LALNLYDEGRISAQG
+844 LALNLYVEGRISARG
-859 GNTAAISAA
+859 GNIAAISAT
-868 SISNIGGLDYLI
+868 SISNISGLDCLI

-889 VKVDMYTDQQYVSYE
+889 VKVDTYTDQQYVSYE

-914 NGGTVDGKTSI
+914 NGGTADGKDNI
-925 SADTKND
+925 SADTKKG
-932 RIDLGQYANTFSN
+932 RIDLGQYANSFSN
-945 DGKVLLGWSMVENG
+945 DGKVLLGWSKTENG
-959 TSVDYLNS
+959 TNVDYLNS

-977 VASANLY
+977 VASADLY

-999 YGQLDDTVSPF
+999 YGRRDDTVGPF
-1010 DVRSYVYHEHF
+1010 NFRSYVYHERF
-1021 VSAVDPGTQYTLP
+1021 VGAVDAGTQYTLP

-1048 AQDGKLSPA
+1048 AQDGQLSPA
-1057 GTEITVEQSVTYTAE
+1057 GTAITVEQSVTYTAE

-1083 TYRMDRVHGSR
+1083 TYRMDRAHGSR
-1094 SLGWEYRPAYEYGY
+1094 SLGWEYRPAFEYGY
-1108 WSDQVYLNIYENYS
+1108 WSEQVRLDIYENYS
-1122 GKPIRIPSNAYIQLG
+1122 GGPISIPCNVELIAAG
-1137 GNITGTNDQPAISVD
+1137 KITGTAGQPAVSVD
-1152 GNAQIYSDATQ
+1152 GNVLIEGYRYREDDLSLT
-1163 SKKESVMITGGVDA
+1163 ITGGAGA
-1177 PAIQVSE
+1177 PAVQASGRIYAYASAVPI
-1184 NLTLGLDYL
+1184 TFRGGD
-1193 WDRNGMS
+1193 
-1200 LMIQSDSG
+1200 G
-1208 QPALKA
+1208 QPALVGKSVRTGCVMLA
-1214 KAVSIGAGS
+1214 
-1223 LLFVGSSERDEVLT
+1223 GSSESDAVLVG
-1237 SAYNDQS
+1237 SYNGES
-1244 FVRISDS
+1244 FVRVSDEL
-1251 LTLKAGQTVPSMQNA
+1251 LTVTLQPGQTVPA
-1266 NGMKFVAWRQKGS
+1266 LPEADGVVFVAWRADGRGS
-1279 TDWDNAVWYRP
+1279 VWYRP
-1290 GDVIEGNEKTLVAV
+1290 GDVIEGEEVTLHANYMWDDSGAV
-1304 YTSTYNLALIFDGN
+1304 ILDGN
-1318 GGTTASGSKYYVTAA
+1318 GGTTSSGSKYYVAQVSGADLRLTESTARN
-1333 SGGDLHLIDSP
+1333 G
-1344 FTRDGYSLHS
+1344 FTRDGYTLNG
-1354 YNDCVDGS
+1354 YNDRADGS
-1362 GTSYTAQ
+1362 GRTYTFR
-1369 QLVEKQDW
+1369 QLADGSAWDSLV
-1377 FDVMAGKVLTFF
+1377 GKVLTFF
-1389 AQWTRNGNTPVT
+1389 AQWTRNGDPVT
-1401 PSEPTTPTQPTQ
+1401 PEKPSKPTTPTQPTTPPQ

-1440 VTDSGDK
+1440 VTDNGDK
-1447 KTAEIDLSGTKS
+1447 KTAEIDLSSTKS
-1459 GITDVTLPTDA
+1459 GITDVMLPTDA

-1501 AEQSSGAD
+1501 AEQSSGTD

-1617 TDVSAKAYYFDA
+1617 TDVSAKAYHFDA

-1669 APKTTEMPFT
+1669 EPTVTELPFT
-1679 DVSKDAYYYD
+1679 DVAVDAYYAK
-1689 AVLWASENGITTG
+1689 AVLWAVENGITTG
-1702 TGETTFSPNQVISRA
+1702 TSDTTFDPDGVVTRA

-1727 GKPIAGGSLFADV
+1727 GNPTADGKLFADV

-1749 VRWAVTSGITNGMSD
+1749 VRWAVANGVTKGVSNTS
-1764 STFAPNDI
+1764 FAPGSA
-1772 CTRAHIVTFLY
+1772 CTRAQIVTFLY
-1783 RAYRSK
+1783 RDCMNE

>member
-1 MCKKEKISMYS
+1 MHS
-12 QKVRLIS
+12 QKMRLIS
-19 LNLVLVMLLTI
+19 LNLVLVMLLTML
-30 VPVQAADIVIDDD
+30 PVQAADIVVDDD
-43 GPMYTVVLNGG
+43 GPMYTVVLNGNG
-54 EGTYEGDNTLSIS
+54 GTYEGDDTLTIS

-86 LLGWSKNEDAS
+86 LLGWSEKEDAS

-129 LYRDYIENAIPLGRY
+129 LYRNKPVDIESYPVDRY
-144 YVLNSTT
+144 YV
-151 LLPISADSFVGWYD
+151 ADSETLPAGDSYKLIGWAD
-165 HDNGFYKVG
+165 HDKGFHKVG
-174 DTAAAGEVYAP
+174 EAAAAGEIYEPVYGYNAV
-185 IYTDAKYSPILLDGR
+185 LLDGR
-200 GGKSN
+200 DGKSN
-205 FDTELFYAGRTD
+205 FSAELFYAGSPNDKYLRTTMLV
-217 NRYVNTTVDIHG
+217 RG
-229 KNVPCYSKDGYL
+229 KNVPCFSKDGYL

-332 ACDGDL
+332 AYDGNL

-343 GEVATGQIEANGRLY
+343 GEVATGQIEVNGRLY
-358 VYADSND
+358 MYADSND

-375 SAIRAAEVRLS
+375 SAIRASEVGLS
-386 ANWNKDG
+386 DKSG
-393 MTACQITAEGEGVI
+393 MTAYQITAEGEGVI

-415 INCTNVTITGDPAV
+415 INCANVTITGDPAV
-429 RSDAKIICGSGID
+429 REDAKIVCGDGIS
-442 YKVSEDGRTLTTFA
+442 YKTIDNGDGTTTLTTSA
-456 SENKITLD
+456 VERNITLN
-464 GNGGTFDGQKTVDTN
+464 GNGGTFGGQATVDVD
-479 YDVNNKLDLSKYVF
+479 YDVSNKLDLSKYVF
-493 TREGYALIGWATDA
+493 TREGYALIGWAADKD
-507 NGSNF
+507 GSKF
-512 VTEHDGKISGASYP
+512 VTEYDGEISGESYTR
-526 ELYAVWLA
+526 LYAIWLET
-534 VPKDTG
+534 PEK
-540 YAIFEFWGRNG
+540 YAIFQTWNDATLANYIDSYSDGDRW
-551 ERTIPDAFSS
+551 RTYYSVAL
-561 YTSSMT
+561 
-567 YCCMKITDDFI
+567 TDDFVI
-578 MPETIS
+578 PSITQNGSKESTIWQNKVNYNLFYGGEIYTPASESIFRLQQTSADLS
-584 DNDRYPVVWR
+584 DGRHV
-594 SVSDYSLYASGEH
+594 
-607 TTLTSGTIF
+607 
-616 KSAVSIYEKDTHI
+616 I
-629 IMLDGN
+629 ILDGN
-635 GGTYMTG
+635 GGTYAYRTG
-642 LDNVEYCA
+642 GVTYEVNRQIADYNAAEG
-650 SRSVETGSYPV
+650 E
-661 GATVNYARSFT
+661 TVNYACRFT
-672 RPGYE
+672 RPGYT

-682 SKPDGS
+682 SEPDGS
-688 GTEYAL
+688 GKEYAL
-694 NKCVITDDMAPIQV
+694 NKCTVTSDMDSIQV

-747 GGILSLLDYHGGSI
+747 GGILLLLDYHGGSI

-782 SAPELN
+782 SAPNLTINVQEGSLSVTSAEGSALRATGELN
-788 VNLSGYQNNGSV
+788 ISCNGEGAFEASGDPTALSCGELIKDGYQTYLIRGGADKEHAEQITNDTFDNLSY
-800 SLTVNA
+800 
-806 KEGAALISQGDMQ
+806 I
-819 ITATGNAVLS
+819 
-829 VVGAEGDPAVSAGGD
+829 
-844 LALNLYDEGRISAQG
+844 
-859 GNTAAISAA
+859 
-868 SISNIGGLDYLI
+868 
-880 TAGAGPEEA
+880 
-889 VKVDMYTDQQYVSYE
+889 SYE
-904 VRTKTLTLHG
+904 RRDRVLTLHG
-914 NGGTVDGKTSI
+914 NGGTAGGKDSI
-925 SADTKND
+925 SIGTKNGD
-932 RIDLGQYANTFSN
+932 IDLGQYANSFSN
-945 DGKVLLGWSMVENG
+945 GERTLLGWSRSANAVKI
-959 TSVDYLNS
+959 DYANS
-967 SSAEFRFDSG
+967 SDIWFYFDTGVSSAD
-977 VASANLY
+977 LY

-999 YGQLDDTVSPF
+999 YGRRDDTVGPF
-1010 DVRSYVYHEHF
+1010 NFRSYVYHERF
-1021 VSAVDPGTQYTLP
+1021 VGAVDAGTQYTLP

-1048 AQDGKLSPA
+1048 AQDGQLYHA
-1057 GTEITVEQSVTYTAE
+1057 GTAITVEQSVTYTAE

-1083 TYRMDRVHGSR
+1083 TYRMDRAHGSR
-1094 SLGWEYRPAYEYGY
+1094 SLGWEYRPAFEYGR
-1108 WSDQVYLNIYENYS
+1108 WSEQVRLDVYENYS
-1122 GKPIRIPSNAYIQLG
+1122 GKPVSIPSTAYITLY
-1137 GNITGTNDQPAISVD
+1137 GNVTGESGQPAISVD
-1152 GNAQIYSDATQ
+1152 GNAQIYSGASGNGQ
-1163 SKKESVMITGGVDA
+1163 KSVVITGGAGA
-1177 PAIQVSE
+1177 PAIQTSGYLSV
-1184 NLTLGLDYL
+1184 NLDSL
-1193 WDRNGMS
+1193 WDRRGDPLIVRSEM
-1200 LMIQSDSG
+1200 G
-1208 QPALKA
+1208 QPALKGKKVNVHTVMLA
-1214 KAVSIGAGS
+1214 
-1223 LLFVGSSERDEVLT
+1223 GSSESDAVLT
-1237 SAYNDQS
+1237 GRYRGES
-1244 FVRISDS
+1244 FVRISDEL
-1251 LTLKAGQTVPSMQNA
+1251 LTVTLQPGQTVPSLPEA
-1266 NGMKFVAWRQKGS
+1266 DGVVFVAWRADGRGS
-1279 TDWDNAVWYRP
+1279 VWYRL
-1290 GDVIEGNEKTLVAV
+1290 GDVIEGAEVTLRAHYTWDDSGAV
-1304 YTSTYNLALIFDGN
+1304 ILDGN
-1318 GGTTASGSKYYVTAA
+1318 GGTTSSGSKYYVAEVSGADLRLTESTARN
-1333 SGGDLHLIDSP
+1333 G
-1344 FTRDGYSLHS
+1344 FTRDGYTLSG
-1354 YNDCVDGS
+1354 YNDRADGS
-1362 GTSYTAQ
+1362 GRSYTFR
-1369 QLVEKQDW
+1369 QLADGSAWDSLV
-1377 FDVMAGKVLTFF
+1377 GKVLTFF
-1389 AQWTRNGNTPVT
+1389 AQWTRNGDPVT
-1401 PSEPTTPTQPTQ
+1401 PEKPSKPTTPTQPTTPPQ

-1440 VTDSGDK
+1440 VTDNGDK

-1501 AEQSSGAD
+1501 AEQSSGTD
-1509 LSLSVNVGAANNSNL
+1509 LSLSVNVGFANNSNL

-1727 GKPIAGGSLFADV
+1727 GKPIAEGGLFADV

-1783 RAYRSK
+1783 RTHRSK

>member
-1 MCKKEKISMYS
+1 MYS

-54 EGTYEGDNTLSIS
+54 EGTYKGDNTLSIS

-86 LLGWSKNEDAS
+86 LLGWSENEDAS

-129 LYRDYIENAIPLGRY
+129 LYRDEPVNIESHQVGKY
-144 YVLNSTT
+144 YV
-151 LLPISADSFVGWYD
+151 ADSDTLPADDSNKLIGWAD
-165 HDNGFYKVG
+165 HDKGFHKVG
-174 DTAAAGEVYAP
+174 EAAAAGEIYEPVYRYNAV
-185 IYTDAKYSPILLDGR
+185 LLDGN

-205 FDTELFYAGRTD
+205 FNAELFYAGSPNSKYLR
-217 NRYVNTTVDIHG
+217 TTVMARG
-229 KNVPCYSKDGYL
+229 KNVSCYSKDGYL
-241 LTGWEDSSGNLVA
+241 LTGWEDSSGNLVVVE
-254 AGDNVVGAYP
+254 DNVVGAYP
-264 ADEDGVITL
+264 AAENGVVTL

-278 EADQLGNGVR
+278 KANQLGNGVR

-309 GWRFYPKSN
+309 GWRFYPESSD
-318 ELRIY
+318 LRIY
-323 GDSYYGDAI
+323 GDTYYGDAI
-332 ACDGDL
+332 AYDGDL
-338 NARCS
+338 NVLCS
-343 GEVATGQIEANGRLY
+343 GEVAASQIEANGNLY
-358 VYADSND
+358 FWSSNSD
-365 AALHVRTSGV
+365 AELTISTDNIP
-375 SAIRAAEVRLS
+375 AIHAKSVTFSDKISYR
-386 ANWNKDG
+386 
-393 MTACQITAEGEGVI
+393 ITAENTVGV
-407 GIDAPIIR
+407 DASLIR
-415 INCTNVTITGDPAV
+415 INCANVTITGDPAV
-429 RSDAKIICGSGID
+429 RADAKIICGSGID

-456 SENKITLD
+456 IENKITLD

-526 ELYAVWLA
+526 ELYAVWLKT
-534 VPKDTG
+534 PEK
-540 YAIFEFWGRNG
+540 YAIFQTWNDASLANYIDSYSDGDRW
-551 ERTIPDAFSS
+551 RTYYSVAL
-561 YTSSMT
+561 
-567 YCCMKITDDFI
+567 TDDFVI
-578 MPETIS
+578 PSITQNDSKESTIWQNEA
-584 DNDRYPVVWR
+584 DHNLFYGGEICTP
-594 SVSDYSLYASGEH
+594 ASGSSFRLEE
-607 TTLTSGTIF
+607 F
-616 KSAVSIYEKDTHI
+616 SANLDDGHHI
-629 IMLDGN
+629 IVLDGN
-635 GGTYMTG
+635 GGTFSQWYSEGGTG
-642 LDNVEYCA
+642 RDYNIN
-650 SRSVETGSYPV
+650 RDIV
-661 GATVNYARSFT
+661 GYNEAAGTTVNYACDFT

-682 SKPDGS
+682 SEPDGS

-694 NKCVITDDMAPIQV
+694 NKCTVTADMKPIQI
-708 LYAQWKKNGE
+708 LYAQWKE
-718 SGQYITVDGKQ
+718 ISADEPYISIDGKKYSAERSSWGDGWQ
-729 YDAAQTWS
+729 YTVGSNFEHLFLTGYQG
-737 GNGWDYWYSD
+737 GN
-747 GGILSLLDYHGGSI
+747 I
-761 ESDVALRVSCSKGQN
+761 EANVDLWITSSKKSA
-776 IVTGCI
+776 VTGSI
-782 SAPELN
+782 SAPNLTINVQEGSLSVTSAEGSALRATGELN
-788 VNLSGYQNNGSV
+788 ISCNGEGAFEASGDPTALSCSELIKDGYQTYLIRGGADKEHAEQITNDTFDNLSY
-800 SLTVNA
+800 
-806 KEGAALISQGDMQ
+806 I
-819 ITATGNAVLS
+819 
-829 VVGAEGDPAVSAGGD
+829 
-844 LALNLYDEGRISAQG
+844 
-859 GNTAAISAA
+859 
-868 SISNIGGLDYLI
+868 
-880 TAGAGPEEA
+880 
-889 VKVDMYTDQQYVSYE
+889 SYE
-904 VRTKTLTLHG
+904 RRDRVLTLHG
-914 NGGTVDGKTSI
+914 NGGTTTDEKDTCTVSSKNSI
-925 SADTKND
+925 
-932 RIDLGQYANTFSN
+932 IDLTAYAQTFTN
-945 DGKVLLGWSMVENG
+945 GGRRLLGWSRQADAS
-959 TSVDYLNS
+959 TIDYAAASDVSYSFNYWY
-967 SSAEFRFDSG
+967 EFKGDI
-977 VASANLY
+977 Y
-984 AVWESDSRKGVVLND
+984 AVWEDDDRKGVVLND
-999 YGQLDDTVSPF
+999 YGYYTGQRYENNGSTLEYYRYAQQYTLPVSGETF
-1010 DVRSYVYHEHF
+1010 
-1021 VSAVDPGTQYTLP
+1021 TLP
-1034 DSYKAGYRFLGWRS
+1034 DSYRAGYTFTGWLGSDSKIYQAGAAIKIPTALSFTAQYTAGVIIVGGKAYSADRAQGSRELGWMYEPDR
-1048 AQDGKLSPA
+1048 
-1057 GTEITVEQSVTYTAE
+1057 YTR
-1072 YEVLSMTINGK
+1072 YPS
-1083 TYRMDRVHGSR
+1083 
-1094 SLGWEYRPAYEYGY
+1094 GY
-1108 WSDQVYLNIYENYS
+1108 STLRIYENYS
-1122 GKPIRIPSNAYIQLG
+1122 GAPIQADGNLLVILSTNNDLTAPEGQPMIEVTGDLRIQTDWYTQGGESKPYTTKLAG
-1137 GNITGTNDQPAISVD
+1137 GTGAPAVKATGTLHLGSPVTLVGGEGKPAMEVK
-1152 GNAQIYSDATQ
+1152 ALDAGYAFL
-1163 SKKESVMITGGVDA
+1163 TGASETEVERAGTYKNEHYFRMDLAA
-1177 PAIQVSE
+1177 PAIFQLG
-1184 NLTLGLDYL
+1184 NLIPQMPDTDTH
-1193 WDRNGMS
+1193 R
-1200 LMIQSDSG
+1200 
-1208 QPALKA
+1208 
-1214 KAVSIGAGS
+1214 
-1223 LLFVGSSERDEVLT
+1223 FVGWREDT
-1237 SAYNDQS
+1237 S
-1244 FVRISDS
+1244 
-1251 LTLKAGQTVPSMQNA
+1251 
-1266 NGMKFVAWRQKGS
+1266 NG
-1279 TDWDNAVWYRP
+1279 TVWYLA
-1290 GDVIEGNEKTLVAV
+1290 GDTFEGAEKTMSASYISKDMRV
-1304 YTSTYNLALIFDGN
+1304 LALDGN
-1318 GGTTASGSKYYVTAA
+1318 GGATSDGQKYFVKFSSDSDLRLTAETAQSA
-1333 SGGDLHLIDSP
+1333 FH
-1344 FTRDGYSLHS
+1344 RDGYALAG
-1354 YNDCVDGS
+1354 YNTDRDGD
-1362 GTSYTAQ
+1362 GTGYTAQ
-1369 QLVEKQDW
+1369 QLAALVSGTAA
-1377 FDVMAGKVLTFF
+1377 AGVQTFF
-1389 AQWTRNGNTPVT
+1389 AQWTRNSNPVT
-1401 PSEPTTPTQPTQ
+1401 PEKPSKPTTPTQPTTPPQ

-1440 VTDSGDK
+1440 VTDNGDK

-1470 VKEVA
+1470 VKELA

-1501 AEQSSGAD
+1501 AEQSSGTN

-1617 TDVSAKAYYFDA
+1617 TDVSTKAYYFDA

-1669 APKTTEMPFT
+1669 EPTVTELPFT
-1679 DVSKDAYYYD
+1679 DVAADAYYAK
-1689 AVLWASENGITTG
+1689 AVLWAVENGITTG
-1702 TGETTFSPNQVISRA
+1702 TSDTTFDPDGVVTRA

>member
-1 MCKKEKISMYS
+1 MHS

-19 LNLVLVMLLTI
+19 LNLVLVMLLTML
-30 VPVQAADIVIDDD
+30 PVQAADIVIDDD
-43 GPMYTVVLNGG
+43 GPMYTVVLNGNG
-54 EGTYEGDNTLSIS
+54 GTYEDKETLSIS

-86 LLGWSKNEDAS
+86 LLGWSEKEDAS

-104 GELYAKNAGK
+104 GELYAKNTGK

-129 LYRDYIENAIPLGRY
+129 LYLDEPVNIESHQVGRY
-144 YVLNSTT
+144 YV
-151 LLPISADSFVGWYD
+151 ADSETLPADNSDKLIGWAD
-165 HDNGFYKVG
+165 HDKGFHKVG
-174 DTAAAGEVYAP
+174 EAAAAGEIYEPVYRYNAV
-185 IYTDAKYSPILLDGR
+185 LLDGN

-205 FDTELFYAGRTD
+205 FSAELFYAGSPNDKYLR
-217 NRYVNTTVDIHG
+217 TTVWVRG

-241 LTGWEDSSGNLVA
+241 LSGWEDRDGNLVA
-254 AGDNVVGAYP
+254 AGDNVVGAYL

-309 GWRFYPKSN
+309 GWRFSPKSN

-332 ACDGDL
+332 AYDGNL
-338 NARCS
+338 NAWCG
-343 GEVATGQIEANGRLY
+343 GEVATGQIEVNGELY
-358 VYADSND
+358 VYAGSNN

-375 SAIRAAEVRLS
+375 SAIRAEEVQFS
-386 ANWNKDG
+386 DNSG

-415 INCTNVTITGDPAV
+415 INCANVTITGDPAV
-429 RSDAKIICGSGID
+429 PTDAKVICGSGIH
-442 YKVSEDGRTLTTFA
+442 YKVSEDRRTLTTFA
-456 SENKITLD
+456 IENKTTLD
-464 GNGGTFDGQKTVDTN
+464 GNGGTFDGQKTVDVD
-479 YDVNNKLDLSKYVF
+479 YDVSNKLDLSKYVF
-493 TREGYALIGWATDA
+493 TREGYALIGWATDKD
-507 NGSNF
+507 GSKF
-512 VTEHDGKISGASYP
+512 VTEYDGVISSTSYDT
-526 ELYAVWLA
+526 LYAVWIK
-534 VPKDTG
+534 VPES
-540 YAIFEFWGRNG
+540 YAIFHILGYSGRLTGAVDSVEAWKNN
-551 ERTIPDAFSS
+551 IFYS
-561 YTSSMT
+561 YDLSDS
-567 YCCMKITDDFI
+567 FV
-578 MPETIS
+578 MPETTEGAAVWEDINTHNLYYSGEEVVPENGSRFEIS
-584 DNDRYPVVWR
+584 HGKEPEN
-594 SVSDYSLYASGEH
+594 GEH
-607 TTLTSGTIF
+607 TIL
-616 KSAVSIYEKDTHI
+616 
-629 IMLDGN
+629 LDGN
-635 GGTYMTG
+635 GGTYAYRTG
-642 LDNVEYCA
+642 GVTYEVNRKIADYNAAEG
-650 SRSVETGSYPV
+650 E
-661 GATVNYARSFT
+661 TVNYACRFT
-672 RPGYE
+672 RPGYT
-677 LVSYN
+677 LASYN
-682 SKPDGS
+682 SEPDGS
-688 GTEYAL
+688 GKEYAL
-694 NKCVITDDMAPIQV
+694 NKCVVTDDMAPIQI

-737 GNGWDYWYSD
+737 GNGWYYWYNDVGS
-747 GGILSLLDYHGGSI
+747 ISLLGYRGGSI
-761 ESDVALRVSCSKGQN
+761 ESDIALQVHCTEGQN

-782 SAPELN
+782 SAPELI
-788 VNLSGYQNNGSV
+788 VNLSGNQNSGSV

-844 LALNLYDEGRISAQG
+844 LALNLYVEGRISARG
-859 GNTAAISAA
+859 GNIAAISAT
-868 SISNIGGLDYLI
+868 SISNISGLDCLI

-889 VKVDMYTDQQYVSYE
+889 VKVDTYTDQQYVSYE

-914 NGGTVDGKTSI
+914 NGGTADGKDNI
-925 SADTKND
+925 SADTKKG
-932 RIDLGQYANTFSN
+932 RIDLGQYANSFSN
-945 DGKVLLGWSMVENG
+945 DGKVLLGWSKTENG
-959 TSVDYLNS
+959 TNVDYLNS

-977 VASANLY
+977 VASADLY

-999 YGQLDDTVSPF
+999 YGRRDDTVDPLDF
-1010 DVRSYVYHEHF
+1010 RRYVYHERF
-1021 VSAVDPGTQYTLP
+1021 VGAVDAGTQYTLP

-1048 AQDGKLSPA
+1048 AQDGQLYPT
-1057 GTEITVEQSVTYTAE
+1057 GTEITVDQSMTYTAE

-1083 TYRMDRVHGSR
+1083 TYRMDRAHGSR
-1094 SLGWEYRPAYEYGY
+1094 SLGWEYRPAFEYGR
-1108 WSDQVYLNIYENYS
+1108 WSEQVRLDVYENYS
-1122 GKPIRIPSNAYIQLG
+1122 GGPISIPCNVELIAAG
-1137 GNITGTNDQPAISVD
+1137 KITGTAGQPAVSVD
-1152 GNAQIYSDATQ
+1152 GNVLIEGYRYREDDLSLT
-1163 SKKESVMITGGVDA
+1163 ITGGAGA
-1177 PAIQVSE
+1177 PAVRASGRIYAFPSAVPI
-1184 NLTLGLDYL
+1184 TFRGGD
-1193 WDRNGMS
+1193 
-1200 LMIQSDSG
+1200 G
-1208 QPALKA
+1208 QPALVGKSVRTGCA
-1214 KAVSIGAGS
+1214 MLA
-1223 LLFVGSSERDEVLT
+1223 GSSESDAVLT
-1237 SAYNDQS
+1237 GRYHGES
-1244 FVRISDS
+1244 FVRVSDEL
-1251 LTLKAGQTVPSMQNA
+1251 LTVTVQPGQTVPA
-1266 NGMKFVAWRQKGS
+1266 LPEADGVVFVAWRADGRGS
-1279 TDWDNAVWYRP
+1279 VWYRP
-1290 GDVIEGNEKTLVAV
+1290 GDVIEGEEVTLHANYMWDDSGAV
-1304 YTSTYNLALIFDGN
+1304 ILDGN
-1318 GGTTASGSKYYVTAA
+1318 GGTTSSGSKYYVAEVSGADLRLTESTARN
-1333 SGGDLHLIDSP
+1333 G
-1344 FTRDGYSLHS
+1344 FTRDGYTLSG
-1354 YNDCVDGS
+1354 YNDRADGS
-1362 GTSYTAQ
+1362 GRNYTFR
-1369 QLVEKQDW
+1369 QLADGSAWDSLV
-1377 FDVMAGKVLTFF
+1377 GKVLTFF
-1389 AQWTRNGNTPVT
+1389 AQWTRNGDPVT
-1401 PSEPTTPTQPTQ
+1401 PEKPSKPTTPTQPTTPPQ

-1440 VTDSGDK
+1440 VTDNGDK

-1501 AEQSSGAD
+1501 AEQSSGTD
-1509 LSLSVNVGAANNSNL
+1509 LSLSVNVGSANNSNL

-1617 TDVSAKAYYFDA
+1617 TDVSVKEYYFDA
-1629 VAWAVKN
+1629 IAWAVKN
-1636 KITSGQSDTLFAP
+1636 AITEGVNDTIFAP
-1649 DASCTRAQMVT
+1649 GASCTRAQMVT

-1669 APKTTEMPFT
+1669 EPTVTELPFT
-1679 DVSKDAYYYD
+1679 DVAVDAYYAK
-1689 AVLWASENGITTG
+1689 AVLWAVENGITTG
-1702 TGETTFSPNQVISRA
+1702 TSDTTFDPDGVVTRA

-1727 GKPIAGGSLFADV
+1727 GNPAADGKLFADV

-1749 VRWAVTSGITNGMSD
+1749 VRWAVANGVTKGVSDTS
-1764 STFAPNDI
+1764 FAPGSA
-1772 CTRAHIVTFLY
+1772 CTRAQIVTFLY
-1783 RAYRSK
+1783 RDCMNE